1 MLIFRKLSSVDHV
14 DYILKICSQHVY
26 LKTITRSGTST
37 PKAAFTES
45 FDVCITSVGS
55 FTEC

>member
-37 PKAAFTES
+37 PKAAFT
-45 FDVCITSVGS
+45 
-55 FTEC
+55 